1 MKYDELSEL
10 IDAWV
15 TKQIEDIK
23 LDPMEL
29 GNRNATMKG
38 LFQGILICMTDEERQ
53 KIADRMG
60 LKKKVTFINDNGEDA
75 I

>member
-15 TKQIEDIK
+15 TKQIEDVN

-29 GNRNATMKG
+29 RHRVACKSG
-38 LFQGILICMTDEERQ
+38 LFNGILIAMTDEERAT
-53 KIADRMG
+53 IAKRLG
-60 LKKKVTFINDNGEDA
+60 LKKKADFINDNGEDA